1 MYREVQIKYGVFSVA
16 RTGFR
21 SSHAV
26 LKIFN
31 YYSWVEKNRIYFFL
45 IESSCLTYSFSRK
58 DLDKK
63 KRRVSIND
71 AKLMYIKQGC
81 LHYREQQIYH
91 R

>member
-31 YYSWVEKNRIYFFL
+31 YYSQVEKNRIYFFL
-45 IESSCLTYSFSRK
+45 IELSCLTYSFSKK

-63 KRRVSIND
+63 KREVTINY
-71 AKLMYIKQGC
+71 AKLLYIK
-81 LHYREQQIYH
+81 H
-91 R
+91 